1 MRRTNLALLA
11 GIAFA
16 LLVSSCAHK
25 SSSENTSP
33 AAAEIQRLIE
43 QRFRANSNADRN
55 YYERLLRPDFLYMRA
70 APLPISTK
78 QQYLDGEFAGGS
90 DLPRATGTVTDLRIF
105 VDHDTAVA
113 SYVSTES
120 TTIGT
125 QKFDNVSNR
134 MDTYVFKDGR
144 WQILSMAASHR
155 PAWPQPVEVPDH
167 VLASYTGAY
176 QLAPGVLN
184 VVSLENGS
192 LFVQSAGQRKVQL
205 FPETAHIF
213 FDKSDDP
220 AARTEFVK
228 SPPGNKIRQIY
239 RAQSQ
244 EIIAEKI
251 D

>member
-167 VLASYTGAY
+167 VLASYTGRCFTREW
-176 QLAPGVLN
+176 QPLRSVRGTKESPTFPGDSAHLLRQIRR
-184 VVSLENGS
+184 SGRENG
-192 LFVQSAGQRKVQL
+192 
-205 FPETAHIF
+205 IC
-213 FDKSDDP
+213 
-220 AARTEFVK
+220 
-228 SPPGNKIRQIY
+228 QIP
-239 RAQSQ
+239 SG
-244 EIIAEKI
+244 K
-251 D
+251 